1 MMPSRCCTEINNN
14 CPVGSA
20 VNSAFLT
27 GLFSLYEIFYGFPQ
41 FAECFFRFLMCSIGG
56 VLFYIFDMQYWR
68 SRIRIRPASLG
79 EGLETAPH

>member
-41 FAECFFRFLMCSIGG
+41 FAECFFSFLMCSIGG
-56 VLFYIFDMQYWR
+56 AVFVFGLLPSVKA
-68 SRIRIRPASLG
+68 SRLYPINALRY
-79 EGLETAPH
+79 E